1 MIKVFIRYCL
11 LFFTATPFY
20 VWAHYPVMDCG
31 RNGGDVVCQVGF
43 SDGSLAQGQEVVV
56 YSYSDEKLMQLTAN
70 GASIV
75 RFLLPEGEFYI
86 QFDAG
91 HENPAEFDYVE
102 L

>member
-1 MIKVFIRYCL
+1 MIKVFIRYGL
-11 LFFTATPFY
+11 LLLTAAPFC

-31 RNGGDVVCQVGF
+31 RDGEDVICQVGF
-43 SDGSLAQGQEVVV
+43 SDGSLAQGQKVTV
-56 YSYSDEKLMQLTAN
+56 YSYSDEKLMELTAN

-75 RFLLPEGEFYI
+75 RFLLPRGEFYI

-91 HENPAEFDYVE
+91 HEDPAEFDYVE